1 MSVIYILIPLAI
13 VIILVAVSVFF
24 WAVKS
29 DQFNDLD
36 RQGYSILFD
45 DDTRPAENKPTTITP
60 KITPKIAPKITPE
73 LNQSCP
79 EDPAKDTTP
88 TSQQ

>member
-1 MSVIYILIPLAI
+1 MSIIYVLIPLAI
-13 VIILVAVSVFF
+13 IIIMIAIAVFF

-45 DDTRPAENKPTTITP
+45 EDVKDKSVKKPSSNDADDNNP
-60 KITPKIAPKITPE
+60 PE
-73 LNQSCP
+73 
-79 EDPAKDTTP
+79 
-88 TSQQ
+88 